1 MNEEGV
7 FAFHFE
13 NDVEVQK
20 KRKDERTE
28 KKERK
33 REREKFFK
41 IFASHFSQRP
51 PRERGRK

>member
-1 MNEEGV
+1 MNEEG
-7 FAFHFE
+7 AFHFE